1 MFHNIGPWTEAYL
14 SRAPCRTPSMLIN
27 VRLGRKFGKIFT
39 LVLFTVVNSKL
50 ANVVLFTVVK
60 SFIAEVIEKVKVIK
74 R

>member
-1 MFHNIGPWTEAYL
+1 
-14 SRAPCRTPSMLIN
+14 MLIN
-27 VRLGRKFGKIFT
+27 VRLGRKFTRLFA

-60 SFIAEVIEKVKVIK
+60 SFIAEVIEKVKVLK